1 MFMFGNKEYKK
12 LLTQLDDDESE
23 FEMLYG
29 YQYIKDEVRHLI
41 KSKKKEIQKQ
51 ILEDDKKPK
60 EILYFIMKIAIRA
73 QIYSGEYTTP
83 ENILV
88 PRGDSLVRLYD
99 YVC

>member
-41 KSKKKEIQKQ
+41 KSKKK
-51 ILEDDKKPK
+51 
-60 EILYFIMKIAIRA
+60 
-73 QIYSGEYTTP
+73 
-83 ENILV
+83 
-88 PRGDSLVRLYD
+88 
-99 YVC
+99 